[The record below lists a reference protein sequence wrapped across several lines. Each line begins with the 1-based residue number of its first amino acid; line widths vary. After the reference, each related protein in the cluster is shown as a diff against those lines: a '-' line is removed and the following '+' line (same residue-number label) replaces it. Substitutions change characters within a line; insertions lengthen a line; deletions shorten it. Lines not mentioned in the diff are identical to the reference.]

1 MIFMESIVLRKLI
14 RSSAEKFLAISFTII
29 SLSIASSSSSL
40 SEESKMVKASRADI
54 ILYRQIFTNNFCI
67 ARQSKVK
74 FEEAF
79 SLAAKNFTRIII
91 NKHGGLLE
99 ELDGKKLTNEQLFK
113 GSTNLI
119 MESAIY
125 TCPNQVP
132 EKMKKEYKKTI
143 ENIEEQ
149 IKTIEKTKKK
159 N

>member
-1 MIFMESIVLRKLI
+1 MRKLI
-14 RSSAEKFLAISFTII
+14 KLSAEKLLAISFTII
-29 SLSIASSSSSL
+29 SLSVASTSSSF
-40 SEESKMVKASRADI
+40 SKEAEIVEASRADI
-54 ILYRQIFTNNFCI
+54 ILYRQIFTNYFCI

-79 SLAAKNFTRIII
+79 SQAAKNITAIII

-99 ELDGKKLTNEQLFK
+99 ELDGKKISNNQLLN

-119 MESAIY
+119 IESAIS

-132 EKMKKEYKKTI
+132 EKAKKEFRKS
-143 ENIEEQ
+143 IEEQ
-149 IKTIEKTKKK
+149 IKSIEKNNKS